1 MNPITEMLKT
11 ATYITATYSNG
22 HTETV
27 SRQAFE
33 SWLDIRDGRQVQTWD
48 EYYAEDYV
56 LSDLYVFIETP
67 KTIARVMEPLNSI
80 LKNFAI

>member
-1 MNPITEMLKT
+1 MNQITEMLKT
-11 ATYITATYSNG
+11 ATYITATYSSG

-33 SWLDIRDGRQVQTWD
+33 SWVDKIEVRHGQTWD
-48 EYYAEDYV
+48 EYYADDYV